1 MKHHCGICLQHQEMD
16 GLFPS
21 TGQVLRETLTQL
33 GTEPV
38 SPSASVPPRV
48 LERGTEQTSLPE
60 TGKRMGV
67 GGKRFAQGEPRTV
80 RDAGGSLSR
89 EGPGESALK
98 VRRREKH

>member
-60 TGKRMGV
+60 TGKRMG
-67 GGKRFAQGEPRTV
+67 GGERGLPRGSQGQ
-80 RDAGGSLSR
+80 
-89 EGPGESALK
+89 
-98 VRRREKH
+98 